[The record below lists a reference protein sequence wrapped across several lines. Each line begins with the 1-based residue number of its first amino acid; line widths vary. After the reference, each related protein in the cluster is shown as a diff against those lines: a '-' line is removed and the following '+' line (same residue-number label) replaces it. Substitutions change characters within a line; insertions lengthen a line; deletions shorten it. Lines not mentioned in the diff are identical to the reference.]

1 MSKIKLV
8 DKRSKAEKKA
18 DAARSRNGSWSAFRP
33 AVMRSKTKYARKGNG
48 RRVVIMVATA
58 IATNSGRMTV
68 WGNVLMAA
76 TMLIAI
82 INVGIVIVAGI
93 AARRKKS

>member
-33 AVMRSKTKYARKGNG
+33 AVMRPKNKYARKG
-48 RRVVIMVATA
+48 RRVE
-58 IATNSGRMTV
+58 
-68 WGNVLMAA
+68 
-76 TMLIAI
+76 
-82 INVGIVIVAGI
+82 AGWQ
-93 AARRKKS
+93 

>member
-1 MSKIKLV
+1 MSIVKIDLAAAQHKTTIT
-8 DKRSKAEKKA
+8 KKQIELIVNA
-18 DAARSRNGSWSAFRP
+18 I
-33 AVMRSKTKYARKGNG
+33 
-48 RRVVIMVATA
+48 VIMVATA

-76 TMLIAI
+76 TMLVAI

>member
-33 AVMRSKTKYARKGNG
+33 AVMRSKNKYARKG
-48 RRVVIMVATA
+48 RRVEA
-58 IATNSGRMTV
+58 N
-68 WGNVLMAA
+68 WQ
-76 TMLIAI
+76 
-82 INVGIVIVAGI
+82 
-93 AARRKKS
+93 

>member
-33 AVMRSKTKYARKGNG
+33 TVMRNKTQYARKG
-48 RRVVIMVATA
+48 RRRAEE
-58 IATNSGRMTV
+58 N
-68 WGNVLMAA
+68 W
-76 TMLIAI
+76 
-82 INVGIVIVAGI
+82 
-93 AARRKKS
+93 

>member
-33 AVMRSKTKYARKGNG
+33 TVMRDKAKYSRKG
-48 RRVVIMVATA
+48 RRVEASWQREAM
-58 IATNSGRMTV
+58 GR
-68 WGNVLMAA
+68 
-76 TMLIAI
+76 
-82 INVGIVIVAGI
+82 
-93 AARRKKS
+93 